1 MVKQWLLIPMVMA
14 LGASVAVTPSSDRRA
29 RLEMTGLEQEARTA
43 MMPID
48 TCIRACLSCDQGNV
62 VSCAVC
68 ELCSQ
73 PAIANANC

>member
-1 MVKQWLLIPMVMA
+1 MVKQLLLIPMVMT
-14 LGASVAVTPSSDRRA
+14 LGASLAETPSSDSQP
-29 RLEMTGLEQEARTA
+29 RLEMTGLEQEASTA

-48 TCIRACLSCDQGNV
+48 TCIRACLACDQGNV

-73 PAIANANC
+73 PAQAKC